1 MKAGDLLV
9 ELEAAEL
16 TTTGRQADVAVVQ
29 AQAKLRQLQEVQGP
43 VAAQSLRQARSGLT
57 NARAALARSQ
67 ELADQ
72 GFIGQAALD
81 EIHGQSAG

>member
-29 AQAKLRQLQEVQGP
+29 AQAKLRQL
-43 VAAQSLRQARSGLT
+43 
-57 NARAALARSQ
+57 
-67 ELADQ
+67 
-72 GFIGQAALD
+72 
-81 EIHGQSAG
+81 